1 MKSHSNLLGKL
12 IQKQRFEYKKLTR
25 RELAKMLGYSNLGRG
40 IWQIEQIE
48 NGKMEKPLDTLVSR
62 ICEILEIPELDRKRC
77 EFEEKKLLLEY
88 RKTLSPFKPH
98 ISVRLG
104 SCFGNNYA
112 IPEEI
117 RGVDGYISYSIGLA
131 KTIKQTVRLWINRD
145 LSYVV
150 EPEGKYIIDRKYHGA
165 ES

>member
-25 RELAKMLGYSNLGRG
+25 KELAKMLGFSNLGRG

-48 NGKMEKPLDTLVSR
+48 NGIIEEPLISR
-62 ICEILEIPELDRKRC
+62 ICDILEIPEFDRKRC
-77 EFEEKKLLLEY
+77 GFEEKKLLLEY

-104 SCFGNNYA
+104 SCFGKNYA

-117 RGVDGYISYSIGLA
+117 SGVDGYISYSIGLA